1 MHQSY
6 LFPTALAIIFRLHPS
21 VPNKVSDSMP
31 YSTQEPIL
39 RSPENSLFNLQE
51 TITLYDLTN
60 TYFEGQSTANAYTAL
75 GHSKE
80 KRSDCPLVTLG
91 LVLDS
96 SGFPRRS
103 KVYAGNV
110 SEPTTLAEM
119 LEDLEGDRVSTGVK
133 PCGHGCRHCN

>member
-1 MHQSY
+1 MEC
-6 LFPTALAIIFRLHPS
+6 T
-21 VPNKVSDSMP
+21 
-31 YSTQEPIL
+31 
-39 RSPENSLFNLQE
+39 RSPISSLVRRRRLSSHLYDRERSLFGLQE

-60 TYFEGQSTANAYTAL
+60 TYFEGQCKANALAAH

-103 KVYAGNV
+103 HVYEGNV
-110 SEPTTLAEM
+110 SEPATLSEM
-119 LEDLEGDRVSTGVK
+119 IHNLQPLV
-133 PCGHGCRHCN
+133 